1 MKNIVTYINEGI
13 KLSQLNNL
21 IESFVKENK
30 KEIEEFDYTLW
41 DKLKKGDKL
50 YVFDHSKLN
59 YRIGKVSNIA
69 NKHRSD
75 VEEWEMTDYDKNNKF
90 VFIDKNHFGLQISN
104 WSQKL
109 TETYIQYG
117 PFCGDYLALGNYG
130 QYRIERLVSI
140 DEEWMKKFVEY
151 ANEKFK

>member
-1 MKNIVTYINEGI
+1 MKDILTYINEGI
-13 KLSQLNNL
+13 KLDQLNDL
-21 IESFVKENK
+21 IESFVKANK

-50 YVFDHSKLN
+50 YVFNHAKLN
-59 YRIGKVSNIA
+59 YRIGKVSNIT
-69 NKHRSD
+69 NKRTSYPED
-75 VEEWEMTDYDKNNKF
+75 QIDDNKNGKF
-90 VFIDKNHFGLQISN
+90 VFIDKNHNGLQISN
-104 WSQKL
+104 WCQKL